1 MNKYDGMLDRFLKY
15 VKINTQ
21 SDEDST
27 RIPSTNCQV
36 DFINS
41 LKQELLSMG
50 LKNVRVNSQ
59 SGYLFADLTS
69 NTSQSLPSIGFLAH
83 VDTADFNSENINPQV
98 IKKIMTVEL
107 LI

>member
-50 LKNVRVNSQ
+50 LKKTLGLIHKV
-59 SGYLFADLTS
+59 
-69 NTSQSLPSIGFLAH
+69 
-83 VDTADFNSENINPQV
+83 V
-98 IKKIMTVEL
+98 IYL